1 MAQSPIDLSPLTWL
15 GGDRRLARRIGRPVR
30 RFLRVEA
37 AGGILLIVATVVALA
52 WANSPWSDGY
62 FSLIHTEITLKF
74 GDLLT
79 ISEDF
84 EHWVNDAL
92 MVLFFFVV
100 GIEINRELV
109 TGELRDRR
117 AAALP
122 AIAAVGGMVV
132 PALVYALINFGGEGA
147 HGWGVPMA
155 TDIAFAVGVVSLL
168 GNRVPGAM
176 KVFLLTLAIVDDI
189 GAILVI
195 AVFYTDQLSLGWLA
209 IAGVTV
215 VVVIVMRAVRIW
227 YIPVY
232 VVVGSF
238 LWLAVFESGVHAT
251 IAGVVLGLIAPA
263 RPLKDL
269 DEHPPLDVH
278 LGSAI
283 GGQPN
288 AGLIRRA
295 HFEIRETVSVA
306 ERLDDVLHPF
316 TSFLIVPLFAFA
328 NAGIKVS
335 GETISEAATS
345 PVTLGVVFGL
355 VVGKLV
361 GISLFTYL
369 GVKLGIA
376 RMPRGATW
384 THVVGL
390 SAVAGIG
397 FTVALFISN
406 LAFTDP
412 VLVEDAKIGILA
424 ASVVAALV
432 GVIIL
437 MRASKVVELEME
449 PAERDS

>member
-1 MAQSPIDLSPLTWL
+1 M
-15 GGDRRLARRIGRPVR
+15 ARRVGRPVR
-30 RFLRVEA
+30 NFLRVEA
-37 AGGILLIVATVVALA
+37 AGGLLLILATVVALV
-52 WANSPWSDGY
+52 WANSPWSGSY
-62 FSLIHTEITLKF
+62 FSLVHAEITLEF
-74 GDLLT
+74 GSLLT
-79 ISEDF
+79 ISEDVS
-84 EHWVNDAL
+84 HWVNDAL

-122 AIAAVGGMVV
+122 AMAALGGMIV
-132 PALVYALINFGGEGA
+132 PAMIYTFVNLGGDGA

-168 GNRVPGAM
+168 GNRIPGAM

-195 AVFYTDQLSLGWLA
+195 ALFYTDDLSLGWLLTA
-209 IAGVTV
+209 VVTTGL
-215 VVVIVMRAVRIW
+215 VILMRTIRIW

-232 VVVGSF
+232 VVVGTF
-238 LWLAVFESGVHAT
+238 LWLAVFQSGIHAT
-251 IAGVVLGLIAPA
+251 IAGVVLGLIVPA

-269 DEHPPLDVH
+269 DGDDSLDGH
-278 LGSAI
+278 IGSAI
-283 GGQPN
+283 SGQPS

-328 NAGIKVS
+328 NAGIEVS
-335 GETISEAATS
+335 GETMREALTS
-345 PVTLGVVFGL
+345 PVTLGVVAGL

-361 GISLFTYL
+361 GVSLFTYIGVRL
-369 GVKLGIA
+369 GLA
-376 RMPRGATW
+376 SLPRGSTW

-390 SAVAGIG
+390 SAIAGIG

-406 LAFTDP
+406 LAYTDK

-432 GVIIL
+432 GVVIL
-437 MRASKVVELEME
+437 TRAGRVVEIEMQ
-449 PAERDS
+449 PAESGD